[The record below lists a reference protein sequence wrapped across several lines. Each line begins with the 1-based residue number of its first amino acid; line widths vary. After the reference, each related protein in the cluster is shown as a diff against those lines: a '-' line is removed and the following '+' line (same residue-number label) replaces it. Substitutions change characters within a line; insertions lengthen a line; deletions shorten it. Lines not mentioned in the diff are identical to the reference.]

1 MPKWLSV
8 LLRKQYDP
16 ATLTALAQSL
26 LDIAP
31 VDFRV
36 NLLKTDR
43 KTVLA
48 ELNAQGIAAT
58 ATPYSPLGIRILD
71 KQNLAQ
77 SDWYRQGLIEV
88 QDEGS
93 QLIALLLGAK
103 RNEWVIDFC
112 AGAGGKTLAIG
123 AMMRATG
130 RLYAFD
136 TSAERLGK
144 LQPRLDRS
152 GLSKV
157 VCQIIEDEDARLA
170 KWHRR
175 ADRVLVDAPCS
186 GLGTLRRNPALKWQ
200 YQPKDIERYPPR
212 QFAILT
218 QAADLVKPGGV
229 LVYATCSLLRMEN
242 EAVVEQFLKQHPE
255 FVRESAKTVFEKQ
268 GITGIGQDDLHLLP
282 HQHQTDAFYA
292 ARLRRQER

>member
-1 MPKWLSV
+1 
-8 LLRKQYDP
+8 
-16 ATLTALAQSL
+16 
-26 LDIAP
+26 
-31 VDFRV
+31 
-36 NLLKTDR
+36 LKTDR

-48 ELNAQGIAAT
+48 KLSAQGVAAE
-58 ATPYSPLGIRILD
+58 ATPYSPWGIRVWD
-71 KQNLAQ
+71 KQNLGQ
-77 SDWYRQGLIEV
+77 SDLYQQGLIEV

-136 TSAERLGK
+136 TSAERLGN
-144 LQPRLDRS
+144 LPPRLDRS

-157 VCQIIEDEDARLA
+157 VCQVIEDMEDPRLA
-170 KWHRR
+170 KWRHR

-186 GLGTLRRNPALKWQ
+186 SLGTLRRNPALKWQ

-255 FVRESAKTVFEKQ
+255 FMRESAKTVFEKQ
-268 GITGIGQDDLHLLP
+268 GVMGIGQNDLHLLP
-282 HQHQTDAFYA
+282 HQHQTDGFYA
-292 ARLRRQER
+292 ARLRRQEG